1 MSRVGPR
8 VNEARTLDLAD
19 VKWELGRFGTPHV
32 RVGQGA
38 RGSGPRERMV
48 PLIDSADRTVGWFIE
63 DVWGHFDDDHTRLG
77 APLFPSERR
86 NTDGTCRR
94 IGDVRDN
101 P

>member
-1 MSRVGPR
+1 LSRVGPR

-48 PLIDSADRTVGWFIE
+48 PLIDSADRTVGWFISAVDAIVNHSFWLRE
-63 DVWGHFDDDHTRLG
+63 TMENHIR
-77 APLFPSERR
+77 
-86 NTDGTCRR
+86 
-94 IGDVRDN
+94 
-101 P
+101 